1 MSESLP
7 TPNDRKVL
15 VIGWDAADWRT
26 IRPLLEDGKMPNLQN
41 MMDEGVHGNFST
53 LNPALSPMLWTSIGT
68 GKRPYK
74 HGIHGFSEPTPD
86 GKSVRPIT
94 NVSRKSKAVWNMLNQ
109 TGKKC
114 NVVAWWPSHPAEPI
128 DGVMVSNWYQTAR
141 NIKNAD
147 IDPEIGKPRPE
158 QHGWNAKQWDMAPGT
173 VHPPSLSKN
182 LQEFRFHPMELDAEH
197 VGPFIPKFA
206 EIDQEKDQRLQ
217 GFAKTLADTV
227 SVHGAATA
235 LMQLE
240 PWDFMAVYYD
250 GIDHF
255 GHGFMKYNP
264 PQQEK
269 ISDEDFEIYKGV
281 VEGGY
286 RFHDMMLGSLL
297 QLAGEETTV
306 ILVSDHGFH
315 PDHLR
320 PEDIPA
326 EPAGPAVE
334 HRTYGIFVAKGP
346 GIQKGEVVHG
356 ASILDL
362 TPTVLT
368 CFGLPVG
375 EDMDGKSLVTIFEDQ
390 PEIKTIP
397 SWDDVE
403 GPHPDGMHPPEAH
416 LDSVQSAEA
425 IKQLVELGYIEEP
438 SEDTNEAVRETTREL
453 NYNLAQAYMDG
464 GHYREAYDLLEGIWN
479 DWPREHRFGLN
490 SLACLGAMDRWEERS
505 IAIQQLQ
512 RNILNGVEWALEEI
526 ETIRPEF
533 ESYGSKLPKLQ
544 RKRSVDGAE
553 KEMVEEVEA
562 TPTDNDEKAETK
574 DPSTMP
580 RKLSFRARK
589 AFALLQ
595 PMDQALFWIGLQQA
609 IGTGTI
615 NEKQKEQMRSLT
627 EKAVEVSYPA
637 THNHI
642 GDIFLQ
648 IDLLPEARASFE
660 RALKTDD
667 ENNAARRGIAEVAV
681 REKRWEEAIDNALTA
696 TELLFQNPRAHYLL
710 GCGLVGTGDD
720 EHARIAFGVA
730 NQQAPG
736 FLEPHESMVKLF
748 ERAGEDAAAAERR
761 TVIEKIRN
769 VSGLQSLIEADDLDA
784 VSDSIEKSRED
795 RRARLVWSD
804 ALPASG
810 KSGGAPVTIISG
822 LPRSGTS
829 MMMQMLAAGGLEPY
843 TDSNRAPD
851 SDNPRG
857 YFEHDNATR
866 MASDSSW
873 IPDARGLGVKVV
885 AQLLSYLPWGE
896 KYRVIFM
903 DRDLREVVQS
913 QNVMLDRLGRTGG
926 RLSASA
932 MMNTLDGQVAMVERL
947 LARRPD
953 IEAIFVSYADVIKD
967 PQGESVRISNFL
979 GQDLDSGAMTEVVD
993 RSLQRQSRN
1002 EDGTPDS

>member
-1 MSESLP
+1 
-7 TPNDRKVL
+7 
-15 VIGWDAADWRT
+15 
-26 IRPLLEDGKMPNLQN
+26 MPNLKK
-41 MMDEGVHGNFST
+41 MMEEGVHGNFST

-147 IDPEIGKPRPE
+147 IDPEIGKPRPD
-158 QHGWNAKQWDMAPGT
+158 QHGWDPKQWDMAPGT
-173 VHPPSLSKN
+173 VHPGSLSKN
-182 LQEFRFHPMELDAEH
+182 LQEFRFHPLELDAEH
-197 VGPFIPKFA
+197 IGPFIPKFA
-206 EIDQEKDQRLQ
+206 EIDQKKDQRLQ

-264 PQQEK
+264 PKQEK

-286 RFHDMMLGSLL
+286 RFHDMMLGAML

-390 PEIKTIP
+390 PEIQTIP
-397 SWDDVE
+397 SWDDVQ

-438 SEDTNEAVRETTREL
+438 SEDTSEAVRETTREL

-490 SLACLGAMDRWEERS
+490 CLACLGAMHRWEERA

-512 RNILNGVEWALEEI
+512 RNVLNGIEWALEEI
-526 ETIRPEF
+526 EAIRPEF
-533 ESYGSKLPKLQ
+533 ESYGSKLPKFQ

-562 TPTDNDEKAETK
+562 TPTDNDEGAETK

-615 NEKQKEQMRSLT
+615 NEQQKDQMRILT
-627 EKAVEVSYPA
+627 KKAAEVTYPA

-642 GDIFLQ
+642 GEIFLQ
-648 IDLLPEARASFE
+648 IDLLPEARAAFE
-660 RALKTDD
+660 RALETDD
-667 ENNAARRGIAEVAV
+667 ENNTARRGLAEVAV
-681 REKRWEEAIDNALTA
+681 REERWEEAIDDALTA

-710 GCGLVGTGDD
+710 GCGLEGMGDD
-720 EHARIAFGVA
+720 EHARIALGVA
-730 NQQAPG
+730 TQQAPG
-736 FLEPHESMVKLF
+736 FLEAHEAMVRVF

-761 TVIEKIRN
+761 AIIEEVRTVSKLED
-769 VSGLQSLIEADDLDA
+769 LIEADDLDA
-784 VSDSIEKSRED
+784 VADSIEKSRSD
-795 RRARLVWSD
+795 RRARLEWSNS
-804 ALPASG
+804 LPNS
-810 KSGGAPVTIISG
+810 SESDRAPVTIVSG

-843 TDSNRAPD
+843 TDSKRSAD

-896 KYRVIFM
+896 RYRVIFM
-903 DRDLREVVQS
+903 DRDLRDVVQS
-913 QNVMLDRLGRTGG
+913 QNVMLERLGRSGG
-926 RLSASA
+926 RLSSSA
-932 MMNTLDGQVAMVERL
+932 MMKTLDSQVAMVERL

-967 PQGESVRISNFL
+967 PRGEVGRISDFL
-979 GQDLDSGAMTEVVD
+979 GRDLDSGAMSEVVD

-1002 EDGTPDS
+1002 EDGTSDS